1 MTPEEVRQL
10 FELARRL
17 DSTPR
22 RVLTAAAQA
31 IDNGSGPQSALHVLR
46 NSDLQRGKRAEDCAR
61 LLLTPV
67 SDMPGTL
74 DRPSTP
80 LAGRHKASCN
90 AWHGDIVAWNH
101 WPQTR
106 AAD

>member
-22 RVLTAAAQA
+22 RVLTTAAQA

-67 SDMPGTL
+67 SSYARDSL
-74 DRPSTP
+74 DSALDILWR
-80 LAGRHKASCN
+80 ARHKASS
-90 AWHGDIVAWNH
+90 
-101 WPQTR
+101 
-106 AAD
+106 